1 MRYEYP
7 EYVYNIGQ
15 LLQWFDK
22 EKERV
27 TGKGLS
33 SSDFSYLGG
42 HLKTFIESNN
52 LTIEEFKILLWGV
65 MNETDKVRSPVYAQY
80 FLDDLDKYKEIYKK
94 YKNFVDKEPEIEY
107 NSDSLLNEENDIEEE
122 FFDEL

>member
-7 EYVYNIGQ
+7 EYVNNIGQ

-42 HLKTFIESNN
+42 RLKTFIESNN